1 MKSAALSNTLSPLN
15 VSPSIST
22 SLILT
27 EFLYRFLST
36 YHWPFSCS
44 GMTVLL
50 KSANRIPGANILGV
64 VKGTH
69 AISSCISKEPIN
81 LCTEWT
87 HRVFFCFVLFCF
99 FSCFII
105 RATSRSFPSI
115 ALHIPTAH
123 DFTRDWHVRIKKWR
137 LLLFG
142 DPSFLSSF
150 ISKFKFL

>member
-1 MKSAALSNTLSPLN
+1 MKSAALSNTLSPHN

-50 KSANRIPGANILGV
+50 KSGNRIPGANILGV
-64 VKGTH
+64 VKGTC

-87 HRVFFCFVLFCF
+87 HRFFFFVFFFHASLSEQPQGHSPVLHCTSLLRMISHVIGTCALKNGDF
-99 FSCFII
+99 FFMG
-105 RATSRSFPSI
+105 TPHF
-115 ALHIPTAH
+115 
-123 DFTRDWHVRIKKWR
+123 
-137 LLLFG
+137 
-142 DPSFLSSF
+142 
-150 ISKFKFL
+150 

>member
-1 MKSAALSNTLSPLN
+1 MLLLSNTLSPHN
-15 VSPSIST
+15 VSTSIST

-36 YHWPFSCS
+36 YYWPFSCS

-64 VKGTH
+64 VKCTH

-87 HRVFFCFVLFCF
+87 HRFFFF

-137 LLLFG
+137 LFLYG